1 MLVSQLDGKKGAVLD
16 RIVQAYGFERKSQ
29 YAERVGLSSS
39 NLAMR
44 YRRDAFPADL
54 VLQALI
60 DTDASLEWLIS
71 GKGEPPTTAKKK
83 TVTQLPRK
91 LPDGE
96 QLRLERLIL
105 DKSELKI
112 NGELVFDS
120 LFFGDFYHVD
130 SDLVVVQSGKTQYIV
145 DRHYTSVADGKWLV
159 DIEGSI
165 SIRNLSRIPVGRVK
179 VTGGETEFECAVT
192 DISVIGA
199 VVMVCE

>member
-29 YAERVGLSSS
+29 YAEQVGLSSS

-54 VLQALI
+54 VVQALI
-60 DTDASLEWLIS
+60 DTDASLEWLIN
-71 GKGEPPTTAKKK
+71 GKGEPPAKANVKTIAQSSKK
-83 TVTQLPRK
+83 PI
-91 LPDGE
+91 DGE
-96 QLRLERLIL
+96 QITLERLTI
-105 DKSELKI
+105 DKSELKH

-120 LFFGDFYHVD
+120 LFFGDSYHLD
-130 SDLVVVQSGKTQYIV
+130 SDLIVVQSGKTQYIV

-159 DIEGSI
+159 SIEGST
-165 SIRNLSRIPVGRVK
+165 SIRNLSRIPVGRVR
-179 VTGGETEFECAVT
+179 VTGGETDFECSVD
-192 DISVIGA
+192 DIAVIGA